1 MNTPLFW
8 LSLNILTIVILAF
21 YSMMEMACVSFN
33 KVRLQYYVSKGVT
46 RAKWL
51 DFLLKHPSR
60 LFGTTLIGVNVAM
73 VVGSECARR
82 FHIALGLSPDLAP
95 LSQVIIVV
103 IFGEL
108 APMFAARRY
117 AENMA
122 MLGIPL
128 IYASAKVM
136 TPLTWSIGAIA
147 RLANKIAGGRPNDS
161 NIFINR
167 EELQK
172 VLEEQDEEHPFQG
185 QKEDFNVIVSN
196 IFKLREKEAVRMME
210 PLNSVQMLPSNSTV
224 AQMQKLIQESPQTF
238 VPIYHQTIQNIVAIA
253 TPRDLIRAPD
263 NRKIRDYAR
272 PPWFIT
278 RNTKATQIINQF
290 RSNKQRVAIV
300 LDDKGHAIGIL
311 SLDDLIEE
319 IFGEYNRYRR
329 QIEKP
334 RKLLIDRT
342 FSGEMRIADFNAK
355 FGAKID
361 AKGNE
366 TLAELVSQEIGHHPE
381 VGESIF
387 IDPYEITVKETSLL
401 EIKSVNIRTR
411 VL

>member
-1 MNTPLFW
+1 
-8 LSLNILTIVILAF
+8 
-21 YSMMEMACVSFN
+21 
-33 KVRLQYYVSKGVT
+33 
-46 RAKWL
+46 
-51 DFLLKHPSR
+51 
-60 LFGTTLIGVNVAM
+60 
-73 VVGSECARR
+73 
-82 FHIALGLSPDLAP
+82 
-95 LSQVIIVV
+95 
-103 IFGEL
+103 
-108 APMFAARRY
+108 
-117 AENMA
+117 
-122 MLGIPL
+122 
-128 IYASAKVM
+128 
-136 TPLTWSIGAIA
+136 
-147 RLANKIAGGRPNDS
+147 
-161 NIFINR
+161 
-167 EELQK
+167 
-172 VLEEQDEEHPFQG
+172 
-185 QKEDFNVIVSN
+185 
-196 IFKLREKEAVRMME
+196 ME